1 MITMVNT
8 FVLPELEKFRGSDQS
23 VFSATNYAPSDRA
36 SVPKRERS
44 RANGVGNLDGEQHD
58 DAQDRAALT
67 NAVKELQRE
76 LSHVRRELSTIRRG

>member
-36 SVPKRERS
+36 SVPSEEKSAASAQVPGMLDFSGTRMS
-44 RANGVGNLDGEQHD
+44 DAN
-58 DAQDRAALT
+58 
-67 NAVKELQRE
+67 
-76 LSHVRRELSTIRRG
+76 